1 MTKSVIGGDQ
11 QGKSSHGIIESG
23 RNKNNGGHD
32 HRTNKGR
39 DRTPSQKVGDK
50 AITKST
56 D

>member
-32 HRTNKGR
+32 HRTNKGQ